1 MKEWET
7 ILEIKKDN
15 YSKIDNDLLNIN
27 NSLNKYYQEFKDEI
41 IKYNNKYFK
50 LNEEIQKI
58 KTNLQNARERQIN
71 YSKKIS
77 LRKPKKI
84 FDEDYLFTDIKENN
98 SLNINIEKKILING
112 KNKYKIVLIK

>member
-1 MKEWET
+1 M
-7 ILEIKKDN
+7 
-15 YSKIDNDLLNIN
+15 
-27 NSLNKYYQEFKDEI
+27 NKYYQEFKDEI

-77 LRKPKKI
+77 LRKPKEI
-84 FDEDYLFTDIKENN
+84 FDEDYLFADIKENN
-98 SLNINIEKKILING
+98 SLNINIEKKNLDKWKKFNRKLLIQIMILIFM
-112 KNKYKIVLIK
+112 V